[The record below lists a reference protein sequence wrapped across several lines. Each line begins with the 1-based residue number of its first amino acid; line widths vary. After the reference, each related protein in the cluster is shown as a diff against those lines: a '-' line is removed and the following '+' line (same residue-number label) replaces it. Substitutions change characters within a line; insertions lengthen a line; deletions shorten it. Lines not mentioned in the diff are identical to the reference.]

1 MEPGVG
7 LDPCVSVPTRGCS
20 EVLILT
26 FALKS
31 AVLLYL
37 STPAFLSFQNIVLKA
52 CPPFVVPHPVILL
65 CIYCCKGIVPF
76 KRVTKYSKSKNFK
89 RTEVQ
94 KKKKISNCIVWV
106 ESETEDMDRVANGQ
120 FVPETISLW

>member
-1 MEPGVG
+1 M
-7 LDPCVSVPTRGCS
+7 
-20 EVLILT
+20 
-26 FALKS
+26 
-31 AVLLYL
+31 
-37 STPAFLSFQNIVLKA
+37 
-52 CPPFVVPHPVILL
+52 
-65 CIYCCKGIVPF
+65 PF